1 MRINLQLKYIMVID
15 KFFILLFDI
24 YHKDTK
30 TKQGKTRTV
39 G

>member
-24 YHKDTK
+24 YHMGTK